1 MQASDVYAFA
11 IVAWYLFSRGDG
23 FFDQNLGSFYWAVV
37 EQKDRPEFRSDV
49 NTNLVVLLQS
59 CWQANSGQRPDFVA
73 ILLEL
78 DKLYSEA
85 V

>member
-11 IVAWYLFSRGDG
+11 TVAWYLFSRGDE
-23 FFDQNLGSFYWAVV
+23 FFEQNLGSFYWAVV
-37 EQKDRPEFRSDV
+37 KRKGRPEFRSDV
-49 NTNLVVLLQS
+49 NTSLVALLQS
-59 CWQANSGQRPDFVA
+59 CWQAKSGQRPNFVG
-73 ILLEL
+73 ILHEL